1 MGRVVLLA
9 ALVYG
14 YGAPG
19 FDGRRPDALDRPLRD
34 FHRSVDVAIADGRRA
49 LVTLDDFRTMRYLAV
64 ALRPLGNA
72 L

>member
-1 MGRVVLLA
+1 MGRIVLLA
-9 ALVYG
+9 ALLYG

-19 FDGRRPDALDRPLRD
+19 FEGRPDALDRPLRD
-34 FHRSVDVAIADGRRA
+34 FHRSVDVALADGRRA
-49 LVTLDDFRTMRYLAV
+49 LVTLDDFRTMRYLAT